1 MCVKRSAAAWI
12 LGMALCLS
20 GCGNGEKVDTNEEFP
35 ADDTTKIVMDI
46 RSWDIEVSASDDD
59 KIHVGYEGKSKN
71 GRVQIIQKDGMLMIQ
86 QDDGPKKNVIE
97 RFSFGKAG
105 KITLHVPQNAK
116 IPWEINNGSG
126 DVGLEAAAI
135 SALSLNNDSGYIV
148 LSGLTVEN
156 AKMDSHTGDIKIT
169 DSSFTDS
176 DIHVRSAY
184 VAIKNTDIDKTDILT
199 GSGEVNMDNI
209 NAYDRLSIETDSG
222 DISLSHKSMPDDL
235 SYDISS
241 GSEDITVQ
249 FQDAGYTADTDGC
262 KQGCIGNGKN
272 SLSIISDS
280 GTITVK

>member
-1 MCVKRSAAAWI
+1 MKMITNLWKPTDGTISLFKEALGATSYEVLKRMGSIIESPTFYEHMSGKDNLQLHCEYMGYYNKGSVDKALELLDLTKAADKPVKRYS
-12 LGMALCLS
+12 LGMKQRL
-20 GCGNGEKVDTNEEFP
+20 
-35 ADDTTKIVMDI
+35 
-46 RSWDIEVSASDDD
+46 
-59 KIHVGYEGKSKN
+59 
-71 GRVQIIQKDGMLMIQ
+71 
-86 QDDGPKKNVIE
+86 
-97 RFSFGKAG
+97 GKAG

-148 LSGLTVEN
+148 LSGLAVEN

-184 VAIKNTDIDKTDILT
+184 VTIKNTDIDKTDILT